1 VCSAEGLR
9 GLLCALIAAAAATLV
24 ELFGPDRWF
33 CDDNVTIP
41 IATGAAFTLAF
52 TLIGNGGIPP
62 DFA

>member
-1 VCSAEGLR
+1 M
-9 GLLCALIAAAAATLV
+9 CALIAAAAATLV

-52 TLIGNGGIPP
+52 TLIGSGGIPP